1 MMVLCPHC
9 GNRLEIRG
17 DVREEALLTCSGC
30 RSAWKARRK
39 RPSDRT
45 AWIADAPR
53 PFRNFLEQELVR
65 LGFTVRIFEDGG
77 RVVRELEQSAPILLI
92 INVILP
98 GLLGVEVCERVKQET
113 NPRSVPVIL
122 VGAIH
127 NVERYHRRPR
137 YLYGADEY
145 IEEGISP
152 NVLAGI
158 VARLTGVHP
167 EKVQARSPEQE
178 RQSRAARLF
187 LARFVAEKDDLF
199 KAYLTTLDKGVLRRL
214 YAEGETRLTA
224 EGSGIPPGMFRD
236 FLLQY
241 LKSKIKGDYHG

>member
-9 GNRLEIRG
+9 GTRLEIQG
-17 DVREEALLTCSGC
+17 DVREEALLTCPGC

-39 RPSDRT
+39 RPADHA

-53 PFRNFLEQELVR
+53 PFRSFLEEELVR
-65 LGFTVRIFEDGG
+65 LGFAVRIFEDGA
-77 RVVRELEQSAPILLI
+77 RVVEELERAAPALLI

-98 GLLGVEVCERVKQET
+98 GLLGVEVCERVKREA
-113 NPRSVPVIL
+113 NPRTVPVIL

-127 NVERYHRRPR
+127 SVERYHRRPR

-145 IEEGISP
+145 IEEGIST

-178 RQSRAARLF
+178 RQGRAARLF
-187 LARFVAEKDDLF
+187 LSRFVAEKEELF
-199 KAYLTTLDKGVLRRL
+199 KAYLSTLDKEVLRRL
-214 YAEGETRLTA
+214 YAEGENQLAA
-224 EGSGIPPGMFRD
+224 EGAGIPPGMFRD

>member
-9 GNRLEIRG
+9 GTRLEIQG
-17 DVREEALLTCSGC
+17 DVREEALLTCPGC

-39 RPSDRT
+39 RPSDRI

-53 PFRNFLEQELVR
+53 PFRNFLEQQLAR
-65 LGFTVRIFEDGG
+65 LGFAVRIFEDGT
-77 RVVRELEQSAPILLI
+77 RVVRALEDAPPRLLI

-98 GLLGVEVCERVKQET
+98 GLLGVDVCERLKKES
-113 NPRSVPVIL
+113 NPRPVPVIL

-137 YLYGADEY
+137 DLYGADEY

-178 RQSRAARLF
+178 RQSRAARIF
-187 LARFVAEKDDLF
+187 LSRFVAEKDALF
-199 KAYLTTLDKGVLRRL
+199 KAYLSTLDKDVLRRL
-214 YAEGETRLTA
+214 YAEGETQLIA
-224 EGSGIPPGMFRD
+224 EGAGIPPEMFRD

-241 LKSKIKGDYHG
+241 LKSRIKGDTHG